1 MFRRTPFGHFLDM
14 PDITFQ
20 AQLFHSILLREVYQK
35 NEESEFWF
43 NLGGTLVRFSISEF
57 ALITGLKC
65 VGSVDFGMFKEAD
78 LGLRKS
84 LFPLY
89 EGKPRKE
96 EKLRKEEVACAFNDK
111 NLKKKGDEVVVKLAI
126 VHLLA
131 NFLFGTQTETRVDN
145 SFFAM
150 VDSNFAEMKKF
161 AFGKVLWQRTRCVMR
176 VVLKDRNAMYDYVPR
191 KADGSLDNYSY
202 KCYGFPIAFLIWI
215 YETIP
220 SCSQALCRRVN
231 FLFPRISN
239 WTNRGSVS
247 YQYLVDKVLLEEEVM
262 ILCNDPTIS
271 KTLDH

>member
-1 MFRRTPFGHFLDM
+1 
-14 PDITFQ
+14 
-20 AQLFHSILLREVYQK
+20 
-35 NEESEFWF
+35 
-43 NLGGTLVRFSISEF
+43 
-57 ALITGLKC
+57 
-65 VGSVDFGMFKEAD
+65 MFKEVD

-84 LFPLY
+84 LFLLY

-131 NFLFGTQTETRVDN
+131 SFLFGTQTETRVDN
-145 SFFAM
+145 SFFTM
-150 VDSNFAEMKKF
+150 VDTDFVEMKKF

-176 VVLKDRNAMYDYVPR
+176 AVLKDRNAMYDYVLR
-191 KADGSLDNYSY
+191 KADGSLDNHSY

-231 FLFPRISN
+231 YLFPRILN
-239 WTNRGSVS
+239 WTSRGSVS
-247 YQYLVDKVLLEEEVM
+247 YQYLVDNVLLEEEYDINVIIPTNEEM
-262 ILCNDPTIS
+262 RLPILRGLSFESKFFPTNPPDDDDANPS
-271 KTLDH
+271 DMH